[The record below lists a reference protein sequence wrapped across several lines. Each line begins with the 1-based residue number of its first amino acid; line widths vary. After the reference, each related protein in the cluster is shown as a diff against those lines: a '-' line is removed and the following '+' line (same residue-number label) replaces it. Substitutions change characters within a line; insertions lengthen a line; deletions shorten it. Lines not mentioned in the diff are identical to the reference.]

1 MAMAKARNKAEAVA
15 VSSPTIRFCLQ
26 KRNPNEMFLR
36 RIAVT
41 SRSYYTSR
49 TKKPSLYSKISP
61 LGNPTTSVAQELDD
75 WVFKGNKVRVAE
87 LHRIIRDLRKR
98 SRFSQALQ
106 VSEWMYNNG
115 VCVFS
120 PTEHAVHLD
129 LIGKVHGF
137 PSAERYFDS
146 LKDQHKTGKTYGALL
161 NCYVRQRQ
169 TEKALSHLQTMKEL
183 GFASSPLTYNDI
195 MCLYTNI
202 GQHEKVP
209 DVLTEMKENQVLP
222 DNFSYRICINSYG
235 VRSDVDGME
244 TVLKEMETQPH
255 IVMDWN
261 TYSIVANFYIK
272 AGLTSEAV
280 YALKKSEERLDN
292 KDGQGYNHLIS
303 LYARLG
309 LKNEVMR
316 IWEMEKNACKRCI
329 NRDFTTMLE
338 SLVKLGQLDEAENVV
353 KEWESSGNCYDFGI
367 PSILIIGYSQKGL
380 HEKAEVMLE
389 DLQKNGNVTT
399 PNCWSV
405 VAGGYLHKGEM
416 EKALRCFKTALSLYV
431 ENKGWK
437 PNPKVIAEL
446 LCWIGDNGSVED
458 AEAFISLLRN
468 IIPVNRQMYHTL
480 IKTYIRGGK
489 EVDELLD
496 RMEKDGIDENK
507 ETKKIITMKNA

>member
-1 MAMAKARNKAEAVA
+1 M
-15 VSSPTIRFCLQ
+15 IL
-26 KRNPNEMFLR
+26 LR
-36 RIAVT
+36 RIAVASS

-49 TKKPSLYSKISP
+49 SKKPNLYSKISP
-61 LGNPTTSVAQELDD
+61 LGSPTASVLDD
-75 WVFKGNKVRVAE
+75 WVYKGNKLRVAE
-87 LHRIIRDLRKR
+87 LQRIIRDLRKR

-106 VSEWMYNNG
+106 VSEWMCEKG
-115 VCVFS
+115 VCIFS

-137 PSAERYFDS
+137 PSAESYFNG
-146 LKDQHKTGKTYGALL
+146 LKDQHKTEKTYGALL

-169 TEKALSHLQTMKEL
+169 TEKALSHLQRMKEL

-209 DVLTEMKENQVLP
+209 DVLAEMKENQVLP

-235 VRSDVDGME
+235 VRSEFGRME
-244 TVLKEMETQPH
+244 SVLKEMETRPD

-272 AGLTSEAV
+272 GELASEAV
-280 YALKKSEERLDN
+280 CALKKAEEKLDN

-316 IWEMEKNACKRCI
+316 IWDLEKSACKRCI

-338 SLVKLGQLDEAENVV
+338 SLVKLGELDEAENVL

-367 PSILIIGYSQKGL
+367 PSIVIICYSQKGL
-380 HEKAEVMLE
+380 HEKAEGMLE
-389 DLQKNGNVTT
+389 ELQKNEKVTT

-405 VAGGYLHKGEM
+405 VAGGYMNKGEM

-431 ENKGWK
+431 EGKGWK
-437 PNPKVIAEL
+437 PNAKLIAEL
-446 LCWIGDNGSVED
+446 LRWIGDNGSIED
-458 AEAFISLLRN
+458 AEVFVSLLRN
-468 IIPVNRQMYHTL
+468 AVVPPNRQMYHTL
-480 IKTYIRGGK
+480 IKTYMRGGR

-496 RMEKDGIDENK
+496 RMEKDGVDENE
-507 ETKKIITMKNA
+507 ETKKIINMKNA